1 MRGLRLP
8 SLLRSGKEPGIAG
21 NLRTSQCDL
30 NAELQPLDVSHHM
43 SAVIPSAARKLSGLM
58 ASSCY
63 QEAPALR
70 SLAALGMTRSEAR
83 QLPSNDFPAT
93 SLAGQANAA
102 TGRRQNG
109 QGVGKLVAAAALLA
123 LTPLTYAQE
132 QSRQDPPDFTSG
144 YALPSPTAPGP
155 RADLF
160 GYIDVAVLM
169 LVMALCAFFLLRKR
183 SRREIQVLS
192 IFSLLYFGF
201 YRLGCVCS
209 VGSVQ
214 NIALA
219 LGDNKYAV
227 PFTVMAF
234 FLLPLVFT
242 LFFGRVFCG
251 SACPLGAMQ
260 DLVAFKPR
268 KVHPGLDRG
277 LGILP
282 YVWLAIGVFF
292 AYEGAAFFI
301 CEYDPFVGFFRLSMR
316 SGVFWVSIVFLV
328 LSVFVGRPYC
338 RFLCPYGGLLRLI
351 NPLAKWKVSIT
362 PNECI
367 NCHLCAE
374 ACPFG
379 SIQPPTSASEDLN
392 RPKARKHLAWAV
404 LSVPI
409 LAVLFAGIAY
419 WAAPALASQHL
430 TVAKAKVVWEE
441 GKQPSEKTPDKLR
454 AWRNTGRPEGELY
467 FEALKVK
474 NKFQEDAPYLGGF
487 IGLIIGLSLV
497 SAARIRKRTQYLA
510 DEGCVSC
517 GRCYSSC
524 PVEQARVNP
533 DLAPRLEQLKKELR
547 VLP

>member
-1 MRGLRLP
+1 MRGVPSPQPSPKRWGRENSASDGSADSSDRRQLAGRHRSQRPLCRLKALVVNRLDSLR
-8 SLLRSGKEPGIAG
+8 
-21 NLRTSQCDL
+21 QCV
-30 NAELQPLDVSHHM
+30 N
-43 SAVIPSAARKLSGLM
+43 KLS
-58 ASSCY
+58 
-63 QEAPALR
+63 
-70 SLAALGMTRSEAR
+70 
-83 QLPSNDFPAT
+83 AT
-93 SLAGQANAA
+93 
-102 TGRRQNG
+102 
-109 QGVGKLVAAAALLA
+109 AALLA
-123 LTPLTYAQE
+123 FASIAFAQE
-132 QSRQDPPDFTSG
+132 QGRQDPPDFTSG
-144 YALPSPTAPGP
+144 YSLPSPTAPGP

-160 GYIDVAVLM
+160 GYIDVAVLV

-183 SRREIQVLS
+183 LRREIQVLS
-192 IFSLLYFGF
+192 VFSLLYFGF

-214 NIALA
+214 NIALS
-219 LGDNKYAV
+219 LGANHYAV

-234 FLLPLVFT
+234 FLLPLLFT

-268 KVHPGLDRG
+268 KVNPGLDRG

-367 NCHLCAE
+367 SCHLCAE

-379 SIQPPTSASEDLN
+379 SIQPPISASEDLN
-392 RPKARKHLAWAV
+392 RSKARKQLAWAV

-409 LAVLFAGIAY
+409 LTVLFAGAAY
-419 WAAPALASQHL
+419 WAAPTLARQHL
-430 TVAKAKVVWEE
+430 TVKQADMVWAEE
-441 GKQPSEKTPDKLR
+441 KKPSDKTPDEVR
-454 AWRNTGRPEGELY
+454 AWKSTGKPNSELY
-467 FEALKVK
+467 YNAVQVRR
-474 NKFQEDAPYLGGF
+474 KFLQDSPYLGGF

-510 DEGCVSC
+510 DDGCVSC